1 MRCPKC
7 GSRDDKVI
15 DSRQS
20 RDSSSIRRRR
30 ECLKCKY
37 RFTTYEEIERSDL
50 RVVKRDRTH
59 EPFDRRKL
67 ATSIAKAFEK
77 RSASLLTLE
86 EMVDEIV
93 HELETSG
100 REVPSSAIGAK
111 VLEKLR
117 RIDEVAYLRY
127 ASVHQRFEDVD
138 QFVDAIHTLG
148 RRIKPNALQRELF
161 PPAPPPISI
170 SLFEIAEQAGTGYE
184 LAFFD
189 LLERRINALIQTG
202 MDNLQLC
209 SLQPCVKHLRGVK
222 VWTRAC
228 DALREEIVCFVREK
242 IASITGV
249 KCLDCSVR

>member
-20 RDSSSIRRRR
+20 RDGSSIRRRR

-67 ATSIAKAFEK
+67 AASIAKAFEK
-77 RSASLLTLE
+77 RSTSLLTLE
-86 EMVDEIV
+86 DMVDQIV
-93 HELETSG
+93 HDLETSG

-117 RIDEVAYLRY
+117 AIDEVAYLRY
-127 ASVHQRFEDVD
+127 ASVYQRFQDVD
-138 QFVDAIHTLG
+138 EFVDAIHTLG

-161 PPAPPPISI
+161 SPETPQSSTPAPRKISTNKPH
-170 SLFEIAEQAGTGYE
+170 G
-184 LAFFD
+184 
-189 LLERRINALIQTG
+189 R
-202 MDNLQLC
+202 
-209 SLQPCVKHLRGVK
+209 V
-222 VWTRAC
+222 
-228 DALREEIVCFVREK
+228 
-242 IASITGV
+242 
-249 KCLDCSVR
+249 

>member
-30 ECLKCKY
+30 ECLSCGY

-67 ATSIAKAFEK
+67 AASIAKALEK
-77 RSASLLTLE
+77 RSISLVTLE
-86 EMVDEIV
+86 QLVDDIV

-100 REVPSSAIGAK
+100 REVISADIGTK

-117 RIDEVAYLRY
+117 GIDEVAYLRY
-127 ASVHQRFEDVD
+127 ASVHQRFQNVD
-138 QFVDAIHTLG
+138 QFADAIQSLG
-148 RRIKPNALQRELF
+148 RRVKPNSLQRELF
-161 PPAPPPISI
+161 PP
-170 SLFEIAEQAGTGYE
+170 EQANHG
-184 LAFFD
+184 
-189 LLERRINALIQTG
+189 R
-202 MDNLQLC
+202 
-209 SLQPCVKHLRGVK
+209 V
-222 VWTRAC
+222 
-228 DALREEIVCFVREK
+228 
-242 IASITGV
+242 
-249 KCLDCSVR
+249 

>member
-67 ATSIAKAFEK
+67 AGSIAKAFEK
-77 RSASLLTLE
+77 RSTSLLTLE
-86 EMVDEIV
+86 DTVDEIV

-100 REVPSSAIGAK
+100 REVPSFVIGAK

-117 RIDEVAYLRY
+117 AIDEVAYLRY
-127 ASVHQRFEDVD
+127 ASVYQRFQDVD

-148 RRIKPNALQRELF
+148 HRVKSNAAQRELF
-161 PPAPPPISI
+161 PPEAGQNPAPGSPKIPISKNH
-170 SLFEIAEQAGTGYE
+170 G
-184 LAFFD
+184 
-189 LLERRINALIQTG
+189 R
-202 MDNLQLC
+202 
-209 SLQPCVKHLRGVK
+209 V
-222 VWTRAC
+222 
-228 DALREEIVCFVREK
+228 
-242 IASITGV
+242 
-249 KCLDCSVR
+249 

>member
-30 ECLKCKY
+30 ECLSCEY

-67 ATSIAKAFEK
+67 ASSVARAFEK
-77 RSASLLTLE
+77 RSTSLVTLE
-86 EMVDEIV
+86 EMVDDIV

-100 REVPSSAIGAK
+100 REVSSADIGAK

-117 RIDEVAYLRY
+117 EIDEVAYLRY
-127 ASVHQRFEDVD
+127 ASVHQRFQDPD
-138 QFVDAIHTLG
+138 QFVDAVQALG

-161 PPAPPPISI
+161 PAEPAAPSTPP
-170 SLFEIAEQAGTGYE
+170 AEAE
-184 LAFFD
+184 
-189 LLERRINALIQTG
+189 
-202 MDNLQLC
+202 M
-209 SLQPCVKHLRGVK
+209 V
-222 VWTRAC
+222 
-228 DALREEIVCFVREK
+228 
-242 IASITGV
+242 ASPKQNHGRV
-249 KCLDCSVR
+249 

>member
-30 ECLKCKY
+30 QCLKCGF

-50 RVVKRDRTH
+50 RVIKRDRTH

-67 ATSIAKAFEK
+67 AGSIAKAFEK
-77 RSASLLTLE
+77 RSTSLLTLE
-86 EMVDEIV
+86 QLVDEIV
-93 HELETSG
+93 HDLETGG
-100 REVPSSAIGAK
+100 REVQSTDIGAK

-117 RIDEVAYLRY
+117 GIDEVAYLRY
-127 ASVHQRFEDVD
+127 ASVHRRFEDVD

-161 PPAPPPISI
+161 STETAQNPAPASPNIPTSK
-170 SLFEIAEQAGTGYE
+170 
-184 LAFFD
+184 
-189 LLERRINALIQTG
+189 
-202 MDNLQLC
+202 
-209 SLQPCVKHLRGVK
+209 KHGRV
-222 VWTRAC
+222 
-228 DALREEIVCFVREK
+228 
-242 IASITGV
+242 
-249 KCLDCSVR
+249 

>member
-30 ECLKCKY
+30 ECLQCRY

-67 ATSIAKAFEK
+67 AASIAKAFEK
-77 RSASLLTLE
+77 RSTSLLTLE
-86 EMVDEIV
+86 DTVDEIV

-100 REVPSSAIGAK
+100 REVPSSLIGVK

-117 RIDEVAYLRY
+117 AIDEVAYLRY
-127 ASVHQRFEDVD
+127 ASVYQQFQDVD

-148 RRIKPNALQRELF
+148 RRLKPNTLQRELF
-161 PPAPPPISI
+161 PTETAQNPASASPNIPASK
-170 SLFEIAEQAGTGYE
+170 
-184 LAFFD
+184 
-189 LLERRINALIQTG
+189 
-202 MDNLQLC
+202 
-209 SLQPCVKHLRGVK
+209 KHGRV
-222 VWTRAC
+222 
-228 DALREEIVCFVREK
+228 
-242 IASITGV
+242 
-249 KCLDCSVR
+249 

>member
-30 ECLKCKY
+30 QCLSCGF

-67 ATSIAKAFEK
+67 AGSLAKAFEK
-77 RSASLLTLE
+77 RSISLVTLE
-86 EMVDEIV
+86 QVVDEIV

-100 REVPSSAIGAK
+100 REVLSTDIGAK

-117 RIDEVAYLRY
+117 GIDEVAYLRY
-127 ASVHQRFEDVD
+127 ASVHRRFEDVD
-138 QFVDAIHTLG
+138 QFVDAIQALG
-148 RRIKPNALQRELF
+148 LRVKTDSTQRELF
-161 PPAPPPISI
+161 PPEPANH
-170 SLFEIAEQAGTGYE
+170 G
-184 LAFFD
+184 
-189 LLERRINALIQTG
+189 R
-202 MDNLQLC
+202 
-209 SLQPCVKHLRGVK
+209 V
-222 VWTRAC
+222 
-228 DALREEIVCFVREK
+228 
-242 IASITGV
+242 
-249 KCLDCSVR
+249 

>member
-20 RDSSSIRRRR
+20 RDGSSIRRRR

-37 RFTTYEEIERSDL
+37 RYTTYEEIERSDL

-67 ATSIAKAFEK
+67 AGSIAKAFEK

-100 REVPSSAIGAK
+100 REVPSSVIGAK

-127 ASVHQRFEDVD
+127 ASVYQQFQDVD

-148 RRIKPNALQRELF
+148 HRIKPNALQRELF
-161 PPAPPPISI
+161 PAETPPDSTAAPRNIPTSKNH
-170 SLFEIAEQAGTGYE
+170 G
-184 LAFFD
+184 
-189 LLERRINALIQTG
+189 R
-202 MDNLQLC
+202 
-209 SLQPCVKHLRGVK
+209 V
-222 VWTRAC
+222 
-228 DALREEIVCFVREK
+228 
-242 IASITGV
+242 
-249 KCLDCSVR
+249 